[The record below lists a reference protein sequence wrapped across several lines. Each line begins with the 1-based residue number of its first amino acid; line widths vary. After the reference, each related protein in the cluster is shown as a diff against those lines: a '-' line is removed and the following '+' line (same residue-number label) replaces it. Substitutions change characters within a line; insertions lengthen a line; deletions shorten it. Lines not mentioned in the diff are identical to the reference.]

1 MNIYQM
7 KRIQLLFLLPFFFWG
22 CKNTSL
28 SVGTG
33 FTAEVMDERYE
44 RSPSQE
50 TPLLTRMET
59 VLAPYKMR
67 VDSLMKPVVGESS
80 EYMTAHRPQSLLTN
94 LTADM
99 LLAEA
104 QRWDSTVVMAF
115 VNVGGIRSALPKG
128 LITYGDI
135 LEMLPFENRLF
146 LMTLSGR
153 QVRNLFLD
161 LIRCGGEGF
170 SGATVIGTF
179 VKAQPEESVVEKL
192 LVNGRPV
199 GDSMNYRIATL
210 DYLAEGND
218 GFLTLR
224 QGTERL
230 KPKGDVMIRD
240 LFFHYLA
247 QEYAKGKTVSAKI
260 DDRII
265 LKTGKQ

>member
-1 MNIYQM
+1 M
-7 KRIQLLFLLPFFFWG
+7 KRIQLFFLLPLFFWG

-33 FTAEVMDERYE
+33 FTAEVMDARYE
-44 RSPSQE
+44 CPPNER
-50 TPLLTRMET
+50 TPFLSRMAT
-59 VLAPYKMR
+59 VLAPYKIR

-99 LLAEA
+99 LLVEA
-104 QRWDSTVVMAF
+104 RRWDSTVAMAF

-128 LITYGDI
+128 AITYGDV

-146 LMTLSGR
+146 LMTLSGS

-161 LIRCGGEGF
+161 LIRCGGEGI
-170 SGATVIGTF
+170 SGATVTGYLAKT
-179 VKAQPEESVVEKL
+179 QPEESKVEKL
-192 LVNGRPV
+192 LVNGKPIV
-199 GDSMNYRIATL
+199 DSANYRIATL

-224 QGTERL
+224 QGTQRL
-230 KPKGDVMIRD
+230 RPQGNAVIRD
-240 LFFHYLA
+240 LFLHYLA
-247 QEYAKGKTVSAKI
+247 QERAKGKAVSAKI

-265 LKTGKQ
+265 LKTEK